1 MSDLASEKL
10 SLLSSAIHSHHIPI
24 GDRDFC
30 HSGIADFSSLF
41 QVAWKKGTTKARA
54 GAPGVPEWYQDTGR
68 DSNFTM
74 LQCRPKV
81 SPPN

>member
-10 SLLSSAIHSHHIPI
+10 SLLSSAIHGHHIPA
-24 GDRDFC
+24 GDQGFC
-30 HSGIADFSSLF
+30 PSGISDFSSLF

-54 GAPGVPEWYQDTGR
+54 RAPGVPEWYWGTGR